1 MSVVTTGV
9 RRISLDEYEA
19 MVNEGRLDPAVDV
32 ELLDGILVAKMTK
45 GVPHLGTT
53 RLIQDLL
60 REVLPPGWTTLKE
73 DPIRLPVE
81 APEGGGT
88 MPEPDVSVVRGVTAD
103 YKGRYPGP
111 ADVALVVEVASDA
124 RRLRDDRA
132 GLARYARNGVPAVW
146 LVNLPAD
153 VVEIYTNPSGP
164 GDDPVYEGN
173 TVARPGDVITLDLGP
188 GGVVR
193 VAASELLA

>member
-19 MVNEGRLDPAVDV
+19 MVSEGRLDSAVNV
-32 ELLDGILVAKMTK
+32 ELLDGILVAKMSK
-45 GVPHLGTT
+45 GPRHASVTRRIHRLLGGA
-53 RLIQDLL
+53 
-60 REVLPPGWTTLKE
+60 LPAGYSAFKE
-73 DPIRLPVE
+73 DPVRLPVE
-81 APEGGGT
+81 GPDGGGSE
-88 MPEPDVSVVRGVTAD
+88 PEPDVTVAEGREDAFEERHPDAGEVR
-103 YKGRYPGP
+103 
-111 ADVALVVEVASDA
+111 LVVEVASDA

-132 GLARYARNGVPAVW
+132 GLTRYARNGVPAVW
-146 LVNLPAD
+146 LVNLPAN

-173 TVARPGDVITLDLGP
+173 TVARPGDTIALDLGP
-188 GGVVR
+188 GGAVR